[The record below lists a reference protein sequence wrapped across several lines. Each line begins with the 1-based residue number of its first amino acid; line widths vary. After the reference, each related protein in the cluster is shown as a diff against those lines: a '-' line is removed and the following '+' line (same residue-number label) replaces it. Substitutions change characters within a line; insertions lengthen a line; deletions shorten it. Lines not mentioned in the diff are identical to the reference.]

1 VGAWAGFTGA
11 ADAGLTMAAVNTAI
25 KRTIGTIRFQ
35 KHTMI
40 QLSSD
45 RIGGYDP
52 MNDED
57 PADKRCRRHIVS
69 DVLILP
75 QDD

>member
-1 VGAWAGFTGA
+1 VGVWAGFTGA

-40 QLSSD
+40 QPSSD
-45 RIGGYDP
+45 RIGGCNP
-52 MNDED
+52 MNDD
-57 PADKRCRRHIVS
+57 ARRDKMSPIGHQR
-69 DVLILP
+69 
-75 QDD
+75 